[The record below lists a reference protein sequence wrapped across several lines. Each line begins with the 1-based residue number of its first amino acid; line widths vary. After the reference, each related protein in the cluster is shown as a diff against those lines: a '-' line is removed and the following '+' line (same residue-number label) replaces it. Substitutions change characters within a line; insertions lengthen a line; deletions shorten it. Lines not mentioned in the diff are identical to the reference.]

1 MQKLIEEGICCLK
14 LLCVLHF
21 SSVVL
26 VPHFLLLLKREQG
39 EERTEREY

>member
-14 LLCVLHF
+14 LLYVLHF
-21 SSVVL
+21 YVVL